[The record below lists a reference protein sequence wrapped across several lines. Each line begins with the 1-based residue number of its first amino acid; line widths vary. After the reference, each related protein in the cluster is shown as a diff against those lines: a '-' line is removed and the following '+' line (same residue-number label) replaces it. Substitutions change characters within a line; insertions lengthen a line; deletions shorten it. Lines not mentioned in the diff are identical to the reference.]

1 MTYAA
6 QEEGTQTGAPVE
18 LYDFAHGVSAW
29 HYTSTSAAYTDVSQS
44 PNVAYTSASIERSG
58 VDSSQEKARARLSLT
73 VPRNFAI
80 AELFRVAPP
89 SDTVTI
95 TVRRVHRGDTASPV
109 VVWMGRVLGCVFEG
123 AKATLQC
130 EPITVSL
137 ARTGLRR
144 VYTLS
149 CPHVLYGTA
158 CGLAKA
164 SYDHATT
171 VSSISGVTLTVASI
185 GAFSYAGGFVEW
197 TNGDGNVE
205 RRFIKSHSTTTL
217 TLMQAFAGIANSD
230 AVTLYPGCDHTLTT
244 CNTTFSNALNYGGF
258 PGIPTKNPW
267 AGDPVF

>member
-6 QEEGTQTGAPVE
+6 EEISVQSGAPVD
-18 LYDFAHGVSAW
+18 LYEFAHGLSEYR
-29 HYTSTSAAYTDVSQS
+29 YTSSEADFTLGADTYT
-44 PNVAYTSASIERSG
+44 AIALERNA
-58 VDSSQEKARARLSLT
+58 VEASQEKARNTLKLT
-73 VPRNFAI
+73 MPRTAAV

-109 VVWMGRVLGCVFEG
+109 VVWMGRVLGCAFEG
-123 AKATLQC
+123 ARATLNC

-149 CPHVLYGTA
+149 CPHVLYGAA

-197 TNGDGNVE
+197 TNDDGNVE
-205 RRFIKSHSTTTL
+205 RRFIKSHASTAL
-217 TLMQAFAGIANSD
+217 TLMQAFAGIATSD

-244 CNTTFSNALNYGGF
+244 CDTTFGNALNYGGF
-258 PGIPTKNPW
+258 PGIPQKNPW